1 MVKERRAV
9 PPDFD
14 RHDSLAEGLWRIA
27 EIGRVISST
36 FNLAEVYPSFAEHT
50 RALIP
55 FDRLV
60 IATFSENESAMV
72 EQYVGGIRIDDPARN
87 HVLLSSAMTS
97 TGGCSSKK
105 PFPGLGL

>member
-14 RHDSLAEGLWRIA
+14 RHDSLAEELWRIA

-36 FNLAEVYPSFAEHT
+36 LNPAEVYPSSAEHT
-50 RALIP
+50 RALIS
-55 FDRLV
+55 FDRMI

-72 EQYVGGIRIDDPARN
+72 EQYVGGIRIDDPAEEPRTP
-87 HVLLSSAMTS
+87 VVRDDQYRRVFVEKTI
-97 TGGCSSKK
+97 C
-105 PFPGLGL
+105 

>member
-14 RHDSLAEGLWRIA
+14 RHDSLVEELWRIA

-36 FNLAEVYPSFAEHT
+36 LNPAEVYPSSAEHT
-50 RALIP
+50 RALIS
-55 FDRLV
+55 FDRMI

-72 EQYVGGIRIDDPARN
+72 EQYVGGIRINDPTEEPRTPVVRDDQYRR
-87 HVLLSSAMTS
+87 VFVEKTIS
-97 TGGCSSKK
+97 
-105 PFPGLGL
+105 

>member
-14 RHDSLAEGLWRIA
+14 RHDSLAEELWRIA

-36 FNLAEVYPSFAEHT
+36 LNPAEVYPSSAEHT
-50 RALIP
+50 RALIS
-55 FDRLV
+55 FDQMI

-72 EQYVGGIRIDDPARN
+72 EQYV
-87 HVLLSSAMTS
+87 LSSAMIS

-105 PFPGLGL
+105 PFASLGF

>member
-36 FNLAEVYPSFAEHT
+36 LNLAEVYPSFAEHT

-72 EQYVGGIRIDDPARN
+72 EQYVGGIRIDDPAEEPRTPVVRN
-87 HVLLSSAMTS
+87 DQYRRMFVEKSIS
-97 TGGCSSKK
+97 
-105 PFPGLGL
+105 